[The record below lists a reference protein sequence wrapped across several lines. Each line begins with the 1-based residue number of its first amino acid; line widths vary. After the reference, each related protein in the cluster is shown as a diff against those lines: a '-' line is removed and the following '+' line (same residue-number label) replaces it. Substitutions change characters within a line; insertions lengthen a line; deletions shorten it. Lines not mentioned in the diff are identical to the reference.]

1 MEGFIVKFKIFE
13 DWQHRDDIVIKGLLV
28 KTESDADVSKFISF
42 D

>member
-1 MEGFIVKFKIFE
+1 MKFKLFE

-28 KTESDADVSKFISF
+28 KTEADVNVSKFISF